1 MEHHFLLERIT
12 DRKTE
17 VIQTWEGIQ
26 TFSKMTEAILSL
38 QGEQLTVLIAND
50 KIWATE
56 RQIRSLENWTH
67 YHEIDKFPILQ
78 HLSSDVSGDNN
89 KWDF

>member
-50 KIWATE
+50 KI
-56 RQIRSLENWTH
+56 
-67 YHEIDKFPILQ
+67 
-78 HLSSDVSGDNN
+78 
-89 KWDF
+89 